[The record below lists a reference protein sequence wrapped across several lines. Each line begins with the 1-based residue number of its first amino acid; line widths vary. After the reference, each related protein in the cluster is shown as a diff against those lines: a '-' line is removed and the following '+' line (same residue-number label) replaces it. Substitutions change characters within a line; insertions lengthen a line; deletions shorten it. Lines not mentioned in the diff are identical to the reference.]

1 MRSDRGKAPVDQVS
15 GTVEVRPFVVAS
27 NGCGMSNALR
37 WRSE

>member
-1 MRSDRGKAPVDQVS
+1 MRSDREKAPIDQGG

-27 NGCGMSNALR
+27 NGCGVSNTLR